1 MTVLGHSLATLLAL
15 GLGVQETSGTGEALE
30 LAVVGM
36 GVVFTVLAV
45 IGGLLVL
52 LGKVFAEPVKD
63 AAEAPAPSPRPA
75 GAAPAHTTAPPAHTT
90 APPGH
95 VDPQTLAVLTAA
107 AYAAVGRPVRIRR
120 VTFINQNTVSAWKEV
135 GRATI
140 QASHNIKRSL

>member
-1 MTVLGHSLATLLAL
+1 MTVLGYPLAALLAL
-15 GLGVQETSGTGEALE
+15 GLGAQETSGTGEALE

-52 LGKVFAEPVKD
+52 LGKVFAEPVEE

-75 GAAPAHTTAPPAHTT
+75 EAAPAHTT

>member
-1 MTVLGHSLATLLAL
+1 MTMLGGTFAALTVLEAL
-15 GLGVQETSGTGEALE
+15 PQAASGTREALE

-52 LGKVFAEPVKD
+52 LGKVFAAPGE
-63 AAEAPAPSPRPA
+63 EAVETPPAPPRPA
-75 GAAPAHTTAPPAHTT
+75 AAPAHTT

-120 VTFINQNTVSAWKEV
+120 VTFINENTVSAWKEV